1 MATRGPRL
9 DVRRGPRSVVIGG
22 AVLNH
27 HRLGRACA
35 VACCAPFTIHI
46 AGAQVAPPAAPGD
59 ESLNEIV
66 VVANREPEPLSRI
79 GNSVTVLDQ
88 TAITASQFTV
98 VSDLLQTT
106 PGLTVSRNGG
116 VGQFTS
122 VFIRGAESDQTMVV
136 IDGVPMNDPSA
147 PGAGYNFANL
157 LTGDVARIEILRG
170 AQSTLYGSQA
180 IGGVINIVTAEP
192 TDPLGGGVTAE
203 GGSHD
208 TGYLTTNV
216 GGKSEDWMWRVSGF
230 WNGTSGIPAFDEQY
244 GGTRLCASQIGGGTG
259 LLRYDFTQDLQLD
272 LRGYYT
278 QARTDFDG
286 FDTPTGNF
294 GDDNEYAK
302 NDQILGYAGLTLHS
316 PDHAFTNRLAF
327 QYTYTNTRNYDP
339 NAPANYGSPSTETFY
354 GIGGNQREEY
364 QGTWEPM
371 PRVQAVFG
379 AQHERSTIDTLSPEF
394 PPVPPPLENEVTIDS
409 GYVQLQTQAAAG
421 LTLTA
426 GERYDHHSVYG
437 GHSDSQLAAAWVLND
452 GRTILRAS
460 FGQGFKAPS
469 LYQLYSDY
477 GNPALRPELAQS
489 WDAGIE
495 RHAWDGRLQLSA
507 TYFQSNS
514 RDLIE
519 FFDCTTTAGLCATD
533 PYGYYANIARALA
546 RGVELQGALQTNDQ
560 LSFAL
565 NYTYTY
571 TSDRS
576 PGSPTYDEELLRRPE
591 DAANASMTYRWSSK
605 WSANAASR
613 YAGPSFDDNSSTGA
627 EVKLGGYV
635 LFDLRT
641 SYQLRDRIELY
652 ARVEN
657 AAGRHYETAY
667 QYGTL
672 GRVAYAGLRASF

>member
-1 MATRGPRL
+1 M
-9 DVRRGPRSVVIGG
+9 
-22 AVLNH
+22 NH
-27 HRLGRACA
+27 RQLRQACA
-35 VACCAPFTIHI
+35 VACCVPVIIHS
-46 AGAQVAPPAAPGD
+46 ASAQVAPPAAPSD

-66 VVANREPEPLSRI
+66 VVANRAPEPLSRI

-88 TAITASQFTV
+88 AAINASQLV
-98 VSDLLQTT
+98 VASDLLETT
-106 PGLTVSRNGG
+106 PGLTVSRDGG
-116 VGQFTS
+116 VGQLTS
-122 VFIRGAESDQTMVV
+122 VFVRGADSDQTMVV
-136 IDGVPMNDPSA
+136 IDGVQMNDPSA

-157 LTGDVARIEILRG
+157 LTSDIARIEILRG

-180 IGGVINIVTAEP
+180 MGGVINIVTAEP
-192 TDPLGGGVTAE
+192 TGPLGGSVTAE

-208 TGYLTTNV
+208 TGYITSNV
-216 GGKSEDWMWRVSGF
+216 GAKSEEWMWRVSGF
-230 WNGTSGIPAFDEQY
+230 WNGTSGIPAFDEVY

-259 LLRYDFTQDLQLD
+259 LLHYEFTPDLQLD

-286 FDTPTGNF
+286 FDTSTGNF

-316 PDHAFTNRLAF
+316 PDRTLTNRIAL

-339 NAPANYGSPSTETFY
+339 DAPANYASPTTETFY
-354 GIGGNQREEY
+354 GIGTNQREEY
-364 QGTWEPM
+364 QGTWKLTPG
-371 PRVQAVFG
+371 VQAVFG

-394 PPVPPPLENEVTIDS
+394 PPVPPPLVNAATIDS
-409 GYVQLQTQAAAG
+409 GYAQLQAQVAAG

-437 GHSDSQLAAAWVLND
+437 GHEDSQIAAAWVLND
-452 GRTILRAS
+452 SHTILRAS

-495 RHAWDGRLQLSA
+495 RHAWNGRLQLSA
-507 TYFQSNS
+507 TYFQTNS

-519 FFDCTTTAGLCATD
+519 FFDCTMPAGLCATD

-546 RGVELQGALQTNDQ
+546 RGAELQAAFNATAQ
-560 LSFAL
+560 LSLAL

-571 TSDRS
+571 TADRS
-576 PGSPTYDEELLRRPE
+576 PGSPTYGQELLRRPE
-591 DAANASMTYRWSSK
+591 DAANASVTYRWSSK
-605 WSANAASR
+605 WSANLASR
-613 YAGPSFDDNSSTGA
+613 YAGPSYDDANTGG

-635 LFDLRT
+635 LLDLRT
-641 SYQLRDRIELY
+641 SYKLRDRLELY

-657 AAGRHYETAY
+657 ATGRRYETAY

-672 GRVAYAGLRASF
+672 GRVAYAGLRATF